1 MGSILRYGQE
11 GEMKQASCLKVQGVS
26 KHFGGLYANDNIDF
40 NVEEGEIVSII
51 GPNGAGKST
60 LFNCITGFYK
70 PNSGKIFF
78 FGKEITRYRADRI
91 CKIGIA
97 RTFQVVQVISDMTV
111 LENVTTGA
119 LLHYTKISHAREKAE
134 EVLAFSGLME
144 KKHFLGTEL
153 TIADKK
159 KLEVSMALATQPQLL
174 MLDESMAGLTVVELR
189 GMIDLIKGIRKNGM
203 TVVVVEHVMEA
214 VMEISDRVVVLNSG
228 KKIMEGAPKDVV
240 SNPEVIQAY
249 LGDKYHAAVSQ

>member
-1 MGSILRYGQE
+1 
-11 GEMKQASCLKVQGVS
+11 MKQASCLKVQGVS

-134 EVLAFSGLME
+134 EVLAFSGLIE
-144 KKHFLGTEL
+144 KKRFLGTEL